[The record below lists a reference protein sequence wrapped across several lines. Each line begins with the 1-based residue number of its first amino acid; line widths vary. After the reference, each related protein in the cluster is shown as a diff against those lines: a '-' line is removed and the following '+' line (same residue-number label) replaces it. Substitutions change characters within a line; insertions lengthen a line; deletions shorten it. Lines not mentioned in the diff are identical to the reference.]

1 MKPFL
6 FNTIENDEILDRCRK
21 MNIELMESPYSFKGK
36 SVPRVTTILSD
47 MLSEEYLMTWANNVG
62 LYQRKKHTY
71 YKNKATNI
79 GSHVH
84 SAIEAFTQ
92 GDPNPENIANIKDA
106 DDRKKA
112 MNAYSAFLDW
122 WEVIE
127 KTRYEVL
134 MQEAPLVT
142 SYCGGTLD
150 MLININGK
158 IYIVDFKTSGQLSFK
173 YYVQLAAYRRML
185 YDLYNIVVDGIILL
199 RLDKGSGK
207 FEEVIL
213 DFSDYESLLFINQC
227 DQLFISILYG
237 YYNRFIVE
245 NNTQFI
251 KK

>member
-6 FNTIENDEILDRCRK
+6 FNNIENDEILDRCRK
-21 MNIELMESPYSFKGK
+21 MKLELMESPYIYKGK
-36 SVPRVTTILSD
+36 VVPRVTTILSD

-62 LYQRKKHTY
+62 LYQKRKHTY
-71 YKNKATNI
+71 YQNKSTNI

-84 SAIEAFTQ
+84 SAIEAYTQ
-92 GDPNPENIANIKDA
+92 GDPCPETIDRIKDA
-106 DDRKKA
+106 DDKKKA
-112 MNAYSAFLDW
+112 INAFSAFTEW
-122 WEVIE
+122 WSVIE
-127 KTRYEVL
+127 KTNYEVM
-134 MQEAPLVT
+134 MQETPLIT
-142 SYCGGTLD
+142 EYCGGTLD

-158 IYIVDFKTSGQLSFK
+158 IYIVDFKTSNSLSFK

-185 YDLYNIVVDGIILL
+185 YDLYGILVDGIIIL
-199 RLDKGSGK
+199 RLDKKTGK

-213 DFSDYESLLFINQC
+213 DFSDYDSLVFINQC

-245 NNTQFI
+245 HNTQFI